1 MRLNISNSV
10 LKINVS
16 GLLPVL
22 NLLFWL
28 PFIFKMMT
36 HKIITGEIVVK
47 YRKQARS
54 TSSLTGIVGRV
65 LTTYQDQNYL
75 KGYNQKRKIWQ
86 KPHTENLSKSTRI
99 IDLINNLIK
108 NNKIIW
114 HKSVSYQIQHSPKLS
129 ASFPAFYAKAKK
141 HTTTTLVDQQHKKSF
156 RYLLAISL
164 TKTNSY
170 VAMGKTLLKTI
181 ALEIQTI

>member
-65 LTTYQDQNYL
+65 LTTY
-75 KGYNQKRKIWQ
+75 
-86 KPHTENLSKSTRI
+86 
-99 IDLINNLIK
+99 
-108 NNKIIW
+108 
-114 HKSVSYQIQHSPKLS
+114 
-129 ASFPAFYAKAKK
+129 
-141 HTTTTLVDQQHKKSF
+141 
-156 RYLLAISL
+156 
-164 TKTNSY
+164 
-170 VAMGKTLLKTI
+170 
-181 ALEIQTI
+181 